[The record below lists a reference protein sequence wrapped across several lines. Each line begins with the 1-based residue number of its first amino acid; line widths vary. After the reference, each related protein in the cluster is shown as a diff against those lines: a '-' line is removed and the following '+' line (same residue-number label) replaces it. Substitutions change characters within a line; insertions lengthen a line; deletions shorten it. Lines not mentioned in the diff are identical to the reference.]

1 MEQIQGVCPFGDK
14 KMNLIKTIL
23 NIPWAIWAIVLAAT
37 LNFIIALSDGS
48 SVNLLACI
56 VCLIGL
62 AGVLQK
68 LE

>member
-1 MEQIQGVCPFGDK
+1 VPIGDK
-14 KMNLIKTIL
+14 KMNLMKTIL

-37 LNFIIALSDGS
+37 LNFIIALGEGS
-48 SVNLLACI
+48 SINLLACI

-62 AGVLQK
+62 AGILHE